1 MLKGISKVVKSKN
14 IYNYVA
20 LIKVFM
26 QSWFPNEERTKQ
38 VPPSTFQDASG
49 HITKQIWQHLWNTHR
64 PLWAKNQSPK

>member
-49 HITKQIWQHLWNTHR
+49 HITKQI
-64 PLWAKNQSPK
+64 

>member
-14 IYNYVA
+14 ICNYVA

-38 VPPSTFQDASG
+38 VPPSTFKDASG
-49 HITKQIWQHLWNTHR
+49 HITKQI
-64 PLWAKNQSPK
+64 